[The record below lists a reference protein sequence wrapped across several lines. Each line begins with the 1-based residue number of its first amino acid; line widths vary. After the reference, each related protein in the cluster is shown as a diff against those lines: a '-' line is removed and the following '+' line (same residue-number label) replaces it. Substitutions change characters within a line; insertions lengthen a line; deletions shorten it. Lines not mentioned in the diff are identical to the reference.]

1 MQSTDTSSQ
10 VGVETEPRPA
20 SVSARWR
27 AIFRI
32 EIPICAATVVY
43 WIVAPEH
50 YVRKM
55 FGDVPIDVG
64 HRYLVLQ
71 AASTVATLLVWF
83 YGRVLFAPS
92 IDLRTFRYL
101 QEGMAIGDLGILA
114 LSGYLAI
121 AGHPD
126 PATLVAQVI
135 MATLWGGLRI
145 VFLWTHKAATPA
157 QLHGRR

>member
-1 MQSTDTSSQ
+1 MKSMADIAHGLPT
-10 VGVETEPRPA
+10 VTEPRPP
-20 SVSARWR
+20 SMSARWR

-55 FGDVPIDVG
+55 FGDIPFDTG
-64 HRYLVLQ
+64 HRYLVLHV
-71 AASTVATLLVWF
+71 ASTVSTLLVWF

-101 QEGMAIGDLGILA
+101 QEGMAIGDLGIRA
-114 LSGYLAI
+114 LSAYLATT
-121 AGHPD
+121 GHPD
-126 PATLVAQVI
+126 PGALIAQIV

-145 VFLWTHKAATPA
+145 VFLWTHRSPWNA
-157 QLHGRR
+157 